1 MSMLDRFSD
10 IIKSNINELL
20 DRAEDP
26 AKMVDQYLRDLTD
39 DLAKVKQETA
49 GVMAQEVHARNM
61 YENNKIEIAK
71 YEDLA
76 KQALKA
82 GNEDDARTFLAKK
95 QSLEEKG
102 VSLKGTYDVAHENAQ
117 KMRKIHDKLVTDIE
131 TLRAKREAIKAKV
144 AVAKTQESVNKV
156 TSGKDKAGAAM
167 AAFDRM
173 EQKAEDMLNQAN
185 AMEELN
191 KEPVDEAKALEEKYK
206 NEGRVSS
213 VDEELARMKAEL
225 GL

>member
-26 AKMVDQYLRDLTD
+26 GKMVDQYLRDLTD

-49 GVMAQEVHARNM
+49 GVMAQETHARNL
-61 YENNKIEIAK
+61 YEANKIEIKK

-82 GNEDDARTFLAKK
+82 GSEDDARTFISKK

-102 VSLKGTYDVAHENAQ
+102 ASLKSTYDVAHENAQ

-156 TSGKDKAGAAM
+156 TSGHDKAGAAM

-173 EQKAEDMLNQAN
+173 EQKADDMLNQAN

-191 KEPVDEAKALEEKYK
+191 KEPVDEAKALEDKYTEAGK
-206 NEGRVSS
+206 TSS
-213 VDEELARMKAEL
+213 VDAELAKMKAEL

>member
-1 MSMLDRFSD
+1 MSMIDRFSD

-26 AKMVDQYLRDLTD
+26 GKMVDQYLRDLTD
-39 DLAKVKQETA
+39 DLATVKQETA
-49 GVMAQEVHARNM
+49 GVMAQETHARNM
-61 YENNKIEIAK
+61 YENNKNDISR

-76 KQALKA
+76 RQALKA
-82 GNEDDARTFLAKK
+82 GNEDDARTFLSKK

-102 VSLKGTYDVAHENAQ
+102 QSLKATYEAAHENAQ
-117 KMRKIHDKLVTDIE
+117 KMRAIHDKLVTDIE
-131 TLRAKREAIKAKV
+131 TLRGKREEIKAKV
-144 AVAKTQESVNKV
+144 AVAKTQENVNKV

-167 AAFDRM
+167 AAFERM
-173 EQKAEDMLNQAN
+173 EEKADNMLNKAE

-191 KEPVDEAKALEEKYK
+191 KEPVDAAKALEEKYK
-206 NEGRVSS
+206 AEGKMSS
-213 VDEELARMKAEL
+213 VDAELARMKEEM

>member
-1 MSMLDRFSD
+1 MSMLDRFAD
-10 IIKSNINELL
+10 IIKANINELL
-20 DRAEDP
+20 DKAEDP
-26 AKMVDQYLRDLTD
+26 GKMVDQYLRDLTD

-49 GVMAQEVHARNM
+49 GVMAQETHARNL
-61 YENNKIEIAK
+61 YEANKIEISK

-76 KQALKA
+76 RQALKA

-102 VSLKGTYDVAHENAQ
+102 KSLKSTYDVAHENAQ
-117 KMRKIHDKLVTDIE
+117 KMRKIHDKLVSDIE
-131 TLRAKREAIKAKV
+131 ILRAKREAIKAKV

-156 TSGKDKAGAAM
+156 TSGSDKAGAAM
-167 AAFDRM
+167 AAFERM
-173 EQKAEDMLNQAN
+173 EEKADNMLNQAN

-191 KEPVDEAKALEEKYK
+191 KEPVDEAKALEDKYT
-206 NEGRVSS
+206 EAGRISS
-213 VDEELARMKAEL
+213 VDEELAKMKAEL

>member
-10 IIKSNINELL
+10 IIKSNINELM

-26 AKMVDQYLRDLTD
+26 GKMVDQYLRDLTD

-49 GVMAQEVHARNM
+49 GVMAQETHARNLF
-61 YENNKIEIAK
+61 ENNKNEISR

-76 KQALKA
+76 RQALKA
-82 GNEDDARTFLAKK
+82 GNEDDARTFLSKK

-102 VSLKGTYDVAHENAQ
+102 NSLKSTYDVAHENAQ
-117 KMRKIHDKLVTDIE
+117 KMRQIHDKLVTDIE

-156 TSGKDKAGAAM
+156 TSGSDKAGAAM
-167 AAFDRM
+167 AAFERM
-173 EQKAEDMLNQAN
+173 EEKADNMLDKAN

-191 KEPVDEAKALEEKYK
+191 KEPVDAAKALEEKYK
-206 NEGRVSS
+206 EEGKLSS
-213 VDEELARMKAEL
+213 VDAELAKMKAEM